1 MLSAQSDT
9 LSGVFFKKKI
19 IAEGGKKQIY
29 KTKRHDSA
37 NIIIWLSFLKSLF
50 AQVGRL
56 VRGILLDIR
65 VCSV

>member
-9 LSGVFFKKKI
+9 LSGVFLKKKI

-37 NIIIWLSFLKSLF
+37 NIII
-50 AQVGRL
+50 
-56 VRGILLDIR
+56 
-65 VCSV
+65 